1 MKSSSKILCIIDST
15 IEQIELEKLV
25 KLEINIIAIDYKIH
39 NRLNV
44 LKVKHQ
50 NLDEFL
56 DKNER
61 SDLYDYTLKKYNW
74 FENISNYKQFERDE
88 EIEILRFM
96 SPLEF
101 HEFLLS
107 NLIKLFSIKNLI
119 LHFKPEKIFTMKS
132 ISKFI
137 SVIHSNL
144 SVEIINDDDNYETK
158 GFLTE
163 QIELKFNLFS
173 KPLTFYLSKKRYNS
187 LKNIYEEIL
196 CKRYDL
202 WFKNNKE
209 DIILFLEF
217 NTSLYKELIQDCKNT
232 KKSIVLLNNRKSAL
246 WGNDSKEILRDNNI
260 KIINPDMFFD
270 NKTKEIF
277 NIKKEKIQKKIN
289 ELFQDKQL
297 FEIFEKDG
305 ITFWPIIKQTL
316 ENIFTNRL
324 DNYLKIHL
332 TTKNILSNLNIK
344 SIFCLNES
352 GETENIL
359 LKNNKNKIPV
369 FLLQHSF
376 LRYNK
381 KNFEAQWRYEDQFMY
396 GLSSQNF
403 LLWGNMDYE
412 YFSTHSNLEIDR
424 LAITGSPRHD
434 RFKHKTIIKKNNKRS
449 VLLTL
454 SPISD
459 RSGNVTINL
468 IERYEKKIKEVIDY
482 LQSFDNVEIIVKLH
496 PGENWHNQ
504 LLLDYLN
511 NFNNISVYL
520 TKSPYELIQNAEFI
534 ITFTPEFYDSSTIML
549 DALVLNKPVIQ
560 IILDTSIN
568 EFQDEDEPIL
578 KFMENDDINHI
589 ISKCLTSDEFLKN
602 LINKIPKKLE
612 NYLSYQGNACK
623 KIVEI
628 IDEV

>member
-44 LKVKHQ
+44 LNVKHQ

-61 SDLYDYTLKKYNW
+61 LDLYDYTLKKYNW
-74 FENISNYKQFERDE
+74 FENISNYKQFERNE

-144 SVEIINDDDNYETK
+144 SVEIINDNNNYETK

-187 LKNIYEEIL
+187 LKSIYEKIL

-277 NIKKEKIQKKIN
+277 NKKKEKIQKKIN
-289 ELFQDKQL
+289 ELFQDEQL

-332 TTKNILSNLNIK
+332 TTKNMLSKLNIK

-396 GLSSQNF
+396 GLSSRNF

-412 YFSTHSNLEIDR
+412 YFSTYSNLEIDR

-434 RFKHKTIIKKNNKRS
+434 RFKDKTIIKKNNKRS

-468 IERYEKKIKEVIDY
+468 IERYEKKIKEVIDH
-482 LQSFDNVEIIVKLH
+482 LQSFDNIEIIVKLH

-511 NFNNISVYL
+511 NFNNILVYL
-520 TKSPYELIQNAEFI
+520 TKSPYELIQNAEFM

-549 DALVLNKPVIQ
+549 DSLVLNKPVLQ
-560 IILDTSIN
+560 IILDSSIDK
-568 EFQDEDEPIL
+568 FQNEDEPIL
-578 KFMENDDINHI
+578 QFMENDDINHI
-589 ISKCLTSDEFLKN
+589 ISKCLINDEFLKN

-612 NYLSYQGNACK
+612 NYLSHQGNACK

-628 IDEV
+628 LDEV

>member
-25 KLEINIIAIDYKIH
+25 KLETNIIAIDYKIH

-44 LKVKHQ
+44 LNIKHQ

-74 FENISNYKQFERDE
+74 FENISNYKQFERNE

-144 SVEIINDDDNYETK
+144 SVEIINDNNNYETK

-187 LKNIYEEIL
+187 LKSIYEKIL

-277 NIKKEKIQKKIN
+277 NKKKEKIQKKIN

-316 ENIFTNRL
+316 ENIFANRL

-332 TTKNILSNLNIK
+332 TTKNMLSKLNIK

-381 KNFEAQWRYEDQFMY
+381 KNFEVQWRYEDQFMY
-396 GLSSQNF
+396 GLSSRNF

-412 YFSTHSNLEIDR
+412 YFSKYSNLEIDR
-424 LAITGSPRHD
+424 LTITGSPRHD
-434 RFKHKTIIKKNNKRS
+434 RFKDKTIIKKNNKRS

-482 LQSFDNVEIIVKLH
+482 LQSFDNIEIIVKLH

-511 NFNNISVYL
+511 NFNNILVYL
-520 TKSPYELIQNAEFI
+520 TKSPYELIQNSEFM
-534 ITFTPEFYDSSTIML
+534 ITFTPEFYESSTIML
-549 DALVLNKPVIQ
+549 DSLVLNKPVLQ
-560 IILDTSIN
+560 IILDSSIDK
-568 EFQDEDEPIL
+568 FQNEDEPIL
-578 KFMENDDINHI
+578 QFMENDDINHI
-589 ISKCLTSDEFLKN
+589 ISKCLINDEFLKN

-612 NYLSYQGNACK
+612 NYLSHRGNACK

-628 IDEV
+628 LDEV

>member
-44 LKVKHQ
+44 LNVKHQ

-61 SDLYDYTLKKYNW
+61 LDLYDYTLKKYNW
-74 FENISNYKQFERDE
+74 FENISNYKQFERNE

-144 SVEIINDDDNYETK
+144 SVEIINDNNNYETK

-187 LKNIYEEIL
+187 LKSIYEKIL

-277 NIKKEKIQKKIN
+277 NKKKEKIQKKIN
-289 ELFQDKQL
+289 ELFQDEQL

-332 TTKNILSNLNIK
+332 TTKNMLSKLNIK

-381 KNFEAQWRYEDQFMY
+381 KNSEAQWRYEDQFMY
-396 GLSSQNF
+396 GLSSRNF

-412 YFSTHSNLEIDR
+412 YFSTYSNLEIDR

-434 RFKHKTIIKKNNKRS
+434 RFKDKTIIKKNNKRS

-468 IERYEKKIKEVIDY
+468 IERYEKKIKEVIDC
-482 LQSFDNVEIIVKLH
+482 LQSFDNIEIIVKLH

-511 NFNNISVYL
+511 NFNNILVYL
-520 TKSPYELIQNAEFI
+520 TNSPYELIQNAEFM

-549 DALVLNKPVIQ
+549 DSLVLNKPVLQ
-560 IILDTSIN
+560 IILDSSIDK
-568 EFQDEDEPIL
+568 FQNEDEPIL
-578 KFMENDDINHI
+578 QFMENDDINHI
-589 ISKCLTSDEFLKN
+589 ISKCLINDEFLKN

-612 NYLSYQGNACK
+612 NYLSHRGNACK

-628 IDEV
+628 LDEV